1 MPTSGLFV
9 ERDGVLVERD
19 GAADAGRL
27 RLLPGVAAA
36 VRRFNL
42 RGVPVVMVADQP
54 AIGRGEVTAEAVAA
68 ADIQLQA
75 LLAAEGATL
84 AGLHVC
90 PAAGPDARRKPRPG
104 LILAAAR
111 AHGLD
116 LATSWLVGSTADD
129 ARAAAQAGCA
139 GAVLIGGALAPVEDL
154 GIPVAIASDLADAP
168 RVMIPRGG
176 GCWHDRP

>member
-1 MPTSGLFV
+1 MATSGLFL

-19 GAADAGRL
+19 GAADAARV

-36 VRRFNL
+36 LRRLAL
-42 RGVPVVMVADQP
+42 RGVPLVVVTDQP
-54 AIGRGEVTAEAVAA
+54 AIGRGEVSAEAYAA
-68 ADIQLQA
+68 ADLRLHA
-75 LLAAEGATL
+75 LVAEAGAGL
-84 AGLHVC
+84 AGIHVC
-90 PAAGPDARRKPRPG
+90 PAAGPDAKRKPRPG

-116 LATSWLVGSTADD
+116 LAASWLVGTGADD

-139 GAVLIGGALAPVEDL
+139 GAVLVGGAALPTEDL
-154 GIPVAIASDLADAP
+154 GIPVAAASDLADAP

-176 GCWHDRP
+176 GCWHDR

>member
-1 MPTSGLFV
+1 MGRNALFV

-19 GAADAGRL
+19 GAADPARL

-36 VRRFNL
+36 ARRLAL
-42 RGVPVVMVADQP
+42 RGVPLVVVTDQP
-54 AIGRGEVTAEAVAA
+54 GIGRGEIPAEAYAE
-68 ADIQLQA
+68 ADARLRV
-75 LLAAEGATL
+75 LLAEAGAEL
-84 AGLHVC
+84 AGIHVC
-90 PAAGPDARRKPRPG
+90 PASGPDPRRKPRPG

-111 AHGLD
+111 AHD
-116 LATSWLVGSTADD
+116 LHLAGSWFVGAAADD

-139 GAVLIGGALAPVEDL
+139 GAVVVGGAAAPAEDL

-168 RVMIPRGG
+168 RVMVPRGG

>member
-1 MPTSGLFV
+1 MPASGLFI

-19 GAADAGRL
+19 GAADAARL
-27 RLLPGVAAA
+27 RLVAGAAA
-36 VRRFNL
+36 TIVRLNR
-42 RGVPVVMVADQP
+42 RGVPVVVVTDQP
-54 AIGRGEVTAEAVAA
+54 AIGRGEVSAEAYSAADARLHEMLAA
-68 ADIQLQA
+68 A
-75 LLAAEGATL
+75 GATL
-84 AGLHVC
+84 TGIHVC
-90 PAAGPDARRKPRPG
+90 PTAGPDARRKPRPG

-116 LATSWLVGSTADD
+116 LATSWLVGTAADD

-139 GAVLIGGALAPVEDL
+139 GAVLVGGVVGPDEDL
-154 GIPVAIASDLADAP
+154 GIVVAIARDLADAP